1 MIRTANMLAVGLLV
15 LFLAAAGNAAAAS
28 GPSSLN
34 GSTWSEDNTSITTP
48 GDVTMPPNALSI
60 DFKRQSVDLK
70 RGVDIARGSPK
81 PCEPYPPQCKPVAP
95 VVPNKG

>member
-1 MIRTANMLAVGLLV
+1 MIKTANMLAVGLLV
-15 LFLAAAGNAAAAS
+15 LFFAAAGNAAAAS
-28 GPSSLN
+28 GASSLN

-48 GDVTMPPNALSI
+48 GVVTMPPNALSI
-60 DFKRQSVDLK
+60 NFKRLGVDLK

-81 PCEPYPPQCKPVAP
+81 SCEPYPPQCKPAPP

>member
-1 MIRTANMLAVGLLV
+1 MIKTANMLAVGLLV
-15 LFLAAAGNAAAAS
+15 LFFAAAGNAAAAS
-28 GPSSLN
+28 GGSSLN

-48 GDVTMPPNALSI
+48 GVVTMALKAFSI

-81 PCEPYPPQCKPVAP
+81 SCEPSLAP
-95 VVPNKG
+95 V